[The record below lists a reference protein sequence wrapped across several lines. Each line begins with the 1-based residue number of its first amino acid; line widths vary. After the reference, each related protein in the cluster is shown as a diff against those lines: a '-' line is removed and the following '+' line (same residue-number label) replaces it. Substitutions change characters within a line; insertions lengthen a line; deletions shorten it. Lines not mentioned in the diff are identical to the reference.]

1 MYELFNLKE
10 AIHFGNSSQL
20 LYISSLKF
28 ERDWNGM
35 QHSHECTEIFFCLN
49 GKGSFHI
56 GGDTLSVTPYDFII
70 IAPGM
75 KHAESSTSVSPL
87 EYVVLGLSN
96 LSFLLEN
103 ETTGF
108 HVGTFKEYSSFI
120 PSLLTALITEVNNQ
134 PEQYQEVASNLLNL
148 LLLYLKRISNLEIS
162 QKKTN
167 SSSVP
172 ANQSSAWIKQYL
184 DNNFT
189 KDVNL
194 DVLAEKFYLNKYTIS
209 QKKTNSS
216 SVPANQ
222 SSAWIKQYLDNN
234 FTKDVN
240 LDVLA
245 EKFYLNKYTI
255 IHNFR
260 KFYGTTP
267 INYRLDRQFKEA
279 LFLLETTE
287 NTIRQISE
295 SLGFSSYN
303 YFTQC
308 FQKRFHMTPTEYRK
322 KYKKEHEFIH

>member
-103 ETTGF
+103 EATGF
-108 HVGTFKEYSSFI
+108 HVGTFKEYASFI
-120 PSLLTALITEVNNQ
+120 PSLLTVLITEVNNQ

-148 LLLYLKRISNLEIS
+148 LLLYLKRISNLE
-162 QKKTN
+162 
-167 SSSVP
+167 
-172 ANQSSAWIKQYL
+172 
-184 DNNFT
+184 
-189 KDVNL
+189 
-194 DVLAEKFYLNKYTIS
+194 IS

>member
-1 MYELFNLKE
+1 MLYWCRRYINCFYFDYTLKEMRILFVMYELFNLKE

-194 DVLAEKFYLNKYTIS
+194 DVLAEKFYLN
-209 QKKTNSS
+209 
-216 SVPANQ
+216 
-222 SSAWIKQYLDNN
+222 
-234 FTKDVN
+234 
-240 LDVLA
+240 
-245 EKFYLNKYTI
+245 
-255 IHNFR
+255 
-260 KFYGTTP
+260 
-267 INYRLDRQFKEA
+267 
-279 LFLLETTE
+279 
-287 NTIRQISE
+287 
-295 SLGFSSYN
+295 
-303 YFTQC
+303 
-308 FQKRFHMTPTEYRK
+308 
-322 KYKKEHEFIH
+322 

>member
-1 MYELFNLKE
+1 MRILFVMYELFNLKE

-108 HVGTFKEYSSFI
+108 HVGTFKEYASFI

-148 LLLYLKRISNLEIS
+148 LLLYLKRISNLE
-162 QKKTN
+162 
-167 SSSVP
+167 
-172 ANQSSAWIKQYL
+172 
-184 DNNFT
+184 
-189 KDVNL
+189 
-194 DVLAEKFYLNKYTIS
+194 IS

>member
-108 HVGTFKEYSSFI
+108 HVGTFKEYASFI

-148 LLLYLKRISNLEIS
+148 LLLYLKRISNLE
-162 QKKTN
+162 
-167 SSSVP
+167 
-172 ANQSSAWIKQYL
+172 
-184 DNNFT
+184 
-189 KDVNL
+189 
-194 DVLAEKFYLNKYTIS
+194 IS

>member
-1 MYELFNLKE
+1 MGVLFVMYELFNLKE

-103 ETTGF
+103 EATGF
-108 HVGTFKEYSSFI
+108 HVGTFKEYASFI

-148 LLLYLKRISNLEIS
+148 LLLYLKRISNLE
-162 QKKTN
+162 
-167 SSSVP
+167 
-172 ANQSSAWIKQYL
+172 
-184 DNNFT
+184 
-189 KDVNL
+189 
-194 DVLAEKFYLNKYTIS
+194 IS

>member
-108 HVGTFKEYSSFI
+108 HVGTFKEYASFI

-148 LLLYLKRISNLEIS
+148 LLLYLKRISNLE
-162 QKKTN
+162 
-167 SSSVP
+167 
-172 ANQSSAWIKQYL
+172 
-184 DNNFT
+184 
-189 KDVNL
+189 
-194 DVLAEKFYLNKYTIS
+194 IS

-322 KYKKEHEFIH
+322 KYKKEHEFYSLGFTNSPFCLP